1 MAALA
6 GVSPVTALANGPN
19 GEVRRRRAID
29 FAFWEFV
36 AERPDLWLTL
46 RGPGW
51 STKLEEIVDEVE
63 DRTRAYDCSLWYSPP
78 LQLSRQEIRAQIPTA
93 RQHLD
98 TDQWESEQLCTAVA
112 YFAGVSEDDASS
124 LCPSMLTTSEVSCG
138 DYRWSAGQ

>member
-51 STKLEEIVDEVE
+51 STELEKIVDEVE

-78 LQLSRQEIRAQIPTA
+78 LQLSRQEIRAHIPTS

-98 TDQWESEQLCTAVA
+98 TDRWESEQLCAAVA
-112 YFAGVSEDDASS
+112 HFAGVSEDDASS